1 MRCALPRDGVP
12 GLRREGPR
20 GNLPG
25 AFGRLGAR
33 GGPGGSAVPLL
44 RAGIA
49 AGRGSPCSL
58 GAREPLGRRAAEP
71 GERAAVPLAC
81 ALATGTPLARA

>member
-1 MRCALPRDGVP
+1 MRLARTSTVSPGTVLGRDISLDPR
-12 GLRREGPR
+12 
-20 GNLPG
+20 
-25 AFGRLGAR
+25 FG
-33 GGPGGSAVPLL
+33 VPLL